1 MKNKIVIILS
11 AFIVGVIALSACGG
25 APVANVTDG
34 DVKTAPVVDGFFAGG
49 DGGTTTENRPVTVD
63 NAYGVASDSSV
74 AFGGG
79 GVAAQAPAAEAPMP
93 ADQSQNQAA
102 VDRLVIKTANLSIT
116 VDDTAKTV
124 AAITKMAEGLGGYV
138 VGLNT
143 TKSTYGPQAQV
154 AEQASM
160 TIRVPSD
167 KLDDTLTQLKG
178 LAVDV
183 NNESVAGQD
192 VTSEYTDLQSRLTN
206 LEAAEKQL
214 QSIMEE
220 ATKTEDVLA
229 VYNQLVSTREQ
240 IEVIK
245 GQMKYYSES
254 AAMSAITLDIQPN
267 IATQPIEVGGWRPEG
282 VAKQALTDTVHF
294 LQNFTDELI
303 YFSIARLP
311 FLLIFG
317 IPALLLLRWAW
328 RRSRKTMVKPEPVA
342 TAGTD

>member
-1 MKNKIVIILS
+1 MKRNLFISLSIL
-11 AFIVGVIALSACGG
+11 IVGVVVLAACGG
-25 APVANVTDG
+25 APAQQMQTDIKSQTG
-34 DVKTAPVVDGFFAGG
+34 VD
-49 DGGTTTENRPVTVD
+49 
-63 NAYGVASDSSV
+63 AYGVGGQSPPVADSSV
-74 AFGGG
+74 MPNFSYASGAGGG
-79 GVAAQAPAAEAPMP
+79 EPQSPVMEAPAPAVDQAAQNPST
-93 ADQSQNQAA
+93 AD
-102 VDRLVIKTANLSIT
+102 DRMVIKTANLSIV

-124 AAITKMAEGLGGYV
+124 ADISRLADSLGGYV
-138 VGLNT
+138 VSLNT

-154 AEQASM
+154 AEQAAM
-160 TIRVPSD
+160 TIRVPSA
-167 KLDDTLTQLKG
+167 KLDDALSQLKG
-178 LAVDV
+178 YAVDV
-183 NNESVAGQD
+183 NNESVSGQD

-229 VYNQLVSTREQ
+229 VYNQLVATREQ

-294 LQNFTDELI
+294 LQNFTDDLI

-328 RRSRKTMVKPEPVA
+328 RRSRKTPAKPEPVA
-342 TAGTD
+342 AAGTD